1 MANIYVIDDQAM
13 IRESLQQTL
22 ADADHKVTVFDNAQD
37 ALTIIRQ
44 RQPDLVLTDLRL
56 PGMDGVGLLRE
67 MKRLGL
73 DVPVILMTAYASVST
88 AVDAMKL
95 GAFDY
100 VQKPFNAEEI
110 AIVIERAIRESNL
123 VRDNEVMRRTIED
136 SRRDK
141 QLIGDS
147 PSMKA
152 VIEKAQRLAQSSATV
167 LITGE
172 SGTGKEMI
180 ARTLHASSPRAAQPM
195 LCLNCAALSSTL
207 LESELF
213 GHEKGAFTSAV
224 ARRIGRFE
232 LARDG
237 TLFLD
242 EVGELPLA
250 IQVKLLRVLQDGD
263 FERVGGTETLISNAR
278 IIAATNRDLAKAI
291 ESGSFRSDLFYRLN
305 VFPIVVPSLSERRD
319 DIPLLIESFMQQFNR
334 RMGKQIES
342 IDAQSMQYLCA
353 RQWPGNIRE
362 LLHVIERAMILCDG
376 TCLTVEV
383 TEPVPSRASES
394 VAASAQGAAPALQS
408 VELPPTVSTLEDAQR
423 EHIRRALQKTG
434 GVVDGPGGAAA
445 ILGLKPST
453 LRSRMKR
460 LGIHRR
466 PLT

>member
-1 MANIYVIDDQAM
+1 MWLYENIA
-13 IRESLQQTL
+13 LQL
-22 ADADHKVTVFDNAQD
+22 ALAIDNA
-37 ALTIIRQ
+37 RQ
-44 RQPDLVLTDLRL
+44 FEQLRQLSDRLEQQNVYLREEIETVHNVEGMIGGSTGMAQVLTAVSR
-56 PGMDGVGLLRE
+56 VANT
-67 MKRLGL
+67 
-73 DVPVILMTAYASVST
+73 DVA
-88 AVDAMKL
+88 
-95 GAFDY
+95 
-100 VQKPFNAEEI
+100 
-110 AIVIERAIRESNL
+110 
-123 VRDNEVMRRTIED
+123 
-136 SRRDK
+136 
-141 QLIGDS
+141 
-147 PSMKA
+147 
-152 VIEKAQRLAQSSATV
+152 V
-167 LITGE
+167 LITGPT
-172 SGTGKEMI
+172 GVGKELV
-180 ARTLHASSPRAAQPM
+180 ARAIHAQSNRAKHP
-195 LCLNCAALSSTL
+195 LVKVNCAAIPDNLV
-207 LESELF
+207 ESELF

-291 ESGSFRSDLFYRLN
+291 EGGSFRSDLFYRLN
-305 VFPIVVPSLSERRD
+305 VFPILVPSLSERRD
-319 DIPLLIESFMQQFNR
+319 DIPLLIDSFIQQFNR

-376 TCLTVEV
+376 ACLTVEV

-394 VAASAQGAAPALQS
+394 DAASSQSTALALQTAEIPS
-408 VELPPTVSTLEDAQR
+408 VVPTLEDSQR
-423 EHIRRALQKTG
+423 EHIRRALQQTG

-445 ILGLKPST
+445 MLGLKPST